1 MPAFSRSSHSQGLS
15 SFLNPLQ
22 LFTSMRLARCVFPA
36 RRHTR
41 RNGAC
46 APYVLFT
53 ANQLLLLV
61 SFYPLPVSP
70 VFFFQLPP
78 PHSLQEPDA
87 AQLPNDYAFPTM
99 DELADQVYELLD
111 FLRCCDIH
119 ILRLAASLTPI
130 TQTRVHKW
138 FYLSHTH
145 VRLVALPPPSGF
157 PGLLHVLRCA
167 HSVRSWIGIGVG
179 IGGNILLRCAVRK
192 TKRERESEC
201 VCVRERE
208 SE

>member
-130 TQTRVHKW
+130 TNTRAQM
-138 FYLSHTH
+138 FYLSHIH
-145 VRLVALPPPSGF
+145 VRLVAMPPPL
-157 PGLLHVLRCA
+157 PGLLRVLRCA

-192 TKRERESEC
+192 TKREREGGS
-201 VCVRERE
+201 VCVRERV